1 MSVPRFQIGWLMA
14 IIAIVAINLGAIRLW
29 SVSAGPA
36 AGGGFSRL
44 ANQGLVLGGLPMANL
59 LAVVLLVGRRHFASR
74 PFLLGFEVFGA
85 MALGLY
91 VAVATLFTKELL
103 FPYVHAV
110 ILPLGKP
117 AGQPFSPAQLLLHMS
132 YATAMLG
139 LPQLAVS
146 LIGGFLF
153 RRFRVAKQ
161 SGQTRC

>member
-1 MSVPRFQIGWLMA
+1 MT
-14 IIAIVAINLGAIRLW
+14 
-29 SVSAGPA
+29 
-36 AGGGFSRL
+36 
-44 ANQGLVLGGLPMANL
+44 NQGLVLGGLPMANL
-59 LAVVLLVGRRHFASR
+59 LAVVFLVGRRHFASR

-146 LIGGFLF
+146 LIGGFLCGSH
-153 RRFRVAKQ
+153 RISIISR
-161 SGQTRC
+161 

>member
-1 MSVPRFQIGWLMA
+1 MV
-14 IIAIVAINLGAIRLW
+14 IIAIVAINLGAIQLW

-44 ANQGLVLGGLPMANL
+44 ANQGLVLGGLPMANP
-59 LAVVLLVGRRHFASR
+59 LAVVFLVGRRHFASR

-103 FPYVHAV
+103 FPYVHSV

-117 AGQPFSPAQLLLHMS
+117 VDQPFSFAQLLIHMS
-132 YATAMLG
+132 YAAAMLG

-146 LIGGFLF
+146 LIGGFLC
-153 RRFRVAKQ
+153 RIDKI
-161 SGQTRC
+161 SITDH

>member
-1 MSVPRFQIGWLMA
+1 MTVPRFRIGWLMVL
-14 IIAIVAINLGAIRLW
+14 IAVVAINLGAMLLW
-29 SVSAGPA
+29 SASAGPA

-44 ANQGLVLGGLPMANL
+44 TNQGLVLGGPPMANL
-59 LAVVLLVGRRHFASR
+59 LAVVFLVGRRHFASR

-146 LIGGFLF
+146 LIGGFLCGSH
-153 RRFRVAKQ
+153 RISIISR
-161 SGQTRC
+161 

>member
-1 MSVPRFQIGWLMA
+1 MA

-44 ANQGLVLGGLPMANL
+44 TNQGLVLGGLPMANL
-59 LAVVLLVGRRHFASR
+59 LAVGFLVSRRNFASR

-91 VAVATLFTKELL
+91 IAIASLFTKELL
-103 FPYVHAV
+103 FPYVHSV
-110 ILPLGKP
+110 ILPLGDLFGP
-117 AGQPFSPAQLLLHMS
+117 PVGQPFSLAQLLIHMS
-132 YATAMLG
+132 FAVAMLG
-139 LPQLAVS
+139 LPQLTVS

-153 RRFRVAKQ
+153 RWFGVAKRL
-161 SGQTRC
+161 GQTRC

>member
-1 MSVPRFQIGWLMA
+1 MNVPRFRIGWLMVL
-14 IIAIVAINLGAIRLW
+14 IAIVAINLGAMRLW
-29 SVSAGPA
+29 CASAGPD
-36 AGGGFSRL
+36 AGEGFSRL
-44 ANQGLVLGGLPMANL
+44 TNQGLVLGGLPMANL
-59 LAVVLLVGRRHFASR
+59 LAVVFLVGRRHFASR

-132 YATAMLG
+132 YAAAMLG

-146 LIGGFLF
+146 LIGGFLC
-153 RRFRVAKQ
+153 RSHRISITSR
-161 SGQTRC
+161 